1 MCPET
6 KLLEPGKSEMDAA
19 WLMSELQV
27 ESQKN
32 LATHLLLTY
41 YSLGTLKNS
50 LHDLPAWGAGLSK
63 LWDEVR

>member
-1 MCPET
+1 
-6 KLLEPGKSEMDAA
+6 MDAA